1 MKLNPIAWAN
11 EGPVKT
17 HLPPQKSQS
26 KQNVV
31 EMPQKLLF
39 LYNLLKNAE
48 AIPLEWVILK
58 FTSQAY
64 YLFKAGLGEIK
75 PIPPPLLFK
84 DKQKHIQEFSIKQV
98 LTALI
103 LWS

>member
-1 MKLNPIAWAN
+1 
-11 EGPVKT
+11 
-17 HLPPQKSQS
+17 
-26 KQNVV
+26 
-31 EMPQKLLF
+31 MPQKLLF

-103 LWS
+103 L